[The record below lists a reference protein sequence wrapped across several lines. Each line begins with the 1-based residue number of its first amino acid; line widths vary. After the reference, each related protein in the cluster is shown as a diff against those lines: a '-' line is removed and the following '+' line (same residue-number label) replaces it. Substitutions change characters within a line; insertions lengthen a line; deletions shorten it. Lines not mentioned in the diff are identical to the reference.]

1 MIWYY
6 LILFTTSL
14 LNVVFSWLP
23 KVETLPNLM
32 GVDIDATLVNGIG
45 MLYSFNSTFWMIGD
59 VMTGFLVLL
68 GYYAI
73 KIVLIVFLGH
83 RAPVG
88 R

>member
-6 LILFTTSL
+6 LILFITSVL
-14 LNVVFSWLP
+14 TAVFSWLP
-23 KVETLPNLM
+23 QITTLPQVL
-32 GVDIDATLVNGIG
+32 GIDIDTTLVTGVG
-45 MLYSFNSTFWMIGD
+45 MLKSFTVAFWMIGD
-59 VMTGFLVLL
+59 VISGFLVLL

-73 KIVLIVFLGH
+73 KVVLVVFLGA